1 VDDVAFLD
9 LYSCFPIAVELA
21 GDALGID
28 PVADERAPSVTGGMT
43 FFGGPGNNYVTHSIA
58 TMAERLRGSPGAT
71 GLVTGLGWYAS
82 THSWGT
88 YSSSPPR
95 DGFRAHRV
103 QAEVDAVPLRD
114 ADDDYTGPA
123 QVESYTVVHDRDGLA
138 ARAIVSLITP
148 TGARRLFATEDRD
161 VAAGFMDR
169 DPLGERAVVGAGSI
183 SLP

>member
-1 VDDVAFLD
+1 
-9 LYSCFPIAVELA
+9 
-21 GDALGID
+21 
-28 PVADERAPSVTGGMT
+28 
-43 FFGGPGNNYVTHSIA
+43 
-58 TMAERLRGSPGAT
+58 
-71 GLVTGLGWYAS
+71 
-82 THSWGT
+82 
-88 YSSSPPR
+88 
-95 DGFRAHRV
+95 V